1 MLGIGRRE
9 FITLLGGAAATWP
22 LAARAQ
28 QPSMPVIGFLS
39 PTSPNSRAELIAA
52 FHQGL
57 AEVGYV
63 EGRNVAIE
71 YRWAKDQ
78 NEQLPFM
85 AADLVQRRVSV
96 IVAIDGT
103 AAALAAKA
111 ATSTI
116 PIVFIVGA
124 DPVELGLVA
133 SLGRPGGNITGV
145 GALAVGTAA
154 KRLQLLH
161 ELVPAAAGI
170 AFLRNP
176 TNPYF
181 SALETREL
189 QAAAT
194 VLGVRLLLLN
204 ASSPHEI
211 EVAFANLVAQRAGAF
226 LLGTD
231 PFFMTARDQL
241 VALAN
246 RHTVPAIY
254 PFREDAAAGGL
265 VSYGASNRDAF
276 RLVGDYTGRILS
288 GDRPADLPV
297 QQVTRIE
304 MAINLKTANALGL
317 TVPLPLLA
325 RADEVIE

>member
-1 MLGIGRRE
+1 MKRRE
-9 FITLLGGAAATWP
+9 FIMLLGGAAASWP

-28 QPSMPVIGFLS
+28 QRSMPVIGFLS

-226 LLGTD
+226 LLATD

>member
-1 MLGIGRRE
+1 MRRRE
-9 FITLLGGAAATWP
+9 FITLLGSSVAAWP
-22 LAARAQ
+22 FGARAQ
-28 QPSMPVIGFLS
+28 QPAMPVIGFLS
-39 PTSPNSRAELIAA
+39 PASPNTRGELIAA

-57 AEVGYV
+57 AEAGYV
-63 EGRNVAIE
+63 EGRNVVIE

-78 NEQLPFM
+78 NEQLPVM
-85 AADLVQRRVSV
+85 AADLVQRRVAV

-111 ATSTI
+111 ATPTI

-145 GALAVGTAA
+145 GALAVGTVA

-161 ELVPAAAGI
+161 ELVPAAAEI

-189 QAAAT
+189 QAAAA

-211 EVAFANLVAQRAGAF
+211 EAAFANLVAQRAGAF

-246 RHTVPAIY
+246 RHAVPAIY

-276 RLVGDYTGRILS
+276 RLVGGYTGRILS
-288 GDRPADLPV
+288 GNKPADLPV

-317 TVPLPLLA
+317 AVPLPLLG